1 MKELEIL
8 EMIERKI
15 MDEALKVRK
24 KDRKSFIKICM
35 EIQKLKEEYFNEL
48 KELVENTINLRI
60 PLTESRE
67 GILFLERFSEVN
79 KIVDTK
85 KLWNKKYKRKYEK
98 LMNELF
104 EFFR

>member
-1 MKELEIL
+1 MKEVEIL

-104 EFFR
+104 EFLR

>member
-1 MKELEIL
+1 MKEVEIL

-67 GILFLERFSEVN
+67 GISFLERFSEVN

-104 EFFR
+104 EFLR

>member
-1 MKELEIL
+1 MKEVEIL

-85 KLWNKKYKRKYEK
+85 KLWNKKYKRRYEK

-104 EFFR
+104 EFLR

>member
-104 EFFR
+104 EFLR

>member
-35 EIQKLKEEYFNEL
+35 NIQKLKEEYFNEL
-48 KELVENTINLRI
+48 KKLVENTINLRI

-67 GILFLERFSEVN
+67 GISFLERFSEVN